1 MKEVKHLLEGLR
13 QLLDRELAPAV
24 VTTQYPYQQ
33 RKLPPDRPVVWLGVE
48 KITASGSPF
57 APYLGEGPGPA
68 GAGENAQ
75 IANTASAMGREL
87 ELVVRVEI
95 LDRQDGDACHR
106 VFGELCEALLL
117 AAGRPWVKELS
128 CGSLSFDREAG
139 AFRLVCKAGLRA
151 VLTQEEEGRR
161 LEKIIV
167 KKEEKP

>member
-1 MKEVKHLLEGLR
+1 MDTVKNLLDGLR
-13 QLLDRELAPAV
+13 GLLDRELAPTT

-33 RKLPPDRPVVWLGVE
+33 RRLPPDRPILWLGVE

-57 APYLGEGPGPA
+57 APYLGEGPGPS
-68 GAGENAQ
+68 GGGE
-75 IANTASAMGREL
+75 IAETGGTIGREL
-87 ELVVRVEI
+87 ELTVRAEI

-128 CGSLSFDREAG
+128 CGPLSFDRDTG
-139 AFRLVCKAGLRA
+139 AFRLVCKVVLRA
-151 VLTQEEEGRR
+151 VLTQEEQGRR

-167 KKEEKP
+167 KKEENP

>member
-1 MKEVKHLLEGLR
+1 MKEVKTLLEGLR

-48 KITASGSPF
+48 KITAPGSPF

-68 GAGENAQ
+68 GAGENAG
-75 IANTASAMGREL
+75 TTGAMGREL
-87 ELVVRVEI
+87 ELVVRAEI

-117 AAGRPWVKELS
+117 TAGRPWVKELS
-128 CGSLSFDREAG
+128 CGSLTFDREAG
-139 AFRLVCKAGLRA
+139 AFRLVCKGSLRA